1 MAIIDSGNDSA
12 GKANVDAEYNLQVAL
27 TNTPARVGSV
37 RMMSENDSGTVTGT
51 PYLKSPE
58 TSSDYRLRV
67 GVDTLLFEDTFNA
80 TSQNTTLWNYVFNT
94 MTCAQPGAGTLNF
107 STVQGTTSSHG
118 AFMRTWQYFPL
129 TNTAPMAIEFYG
141 GMMISPLVSGEV
153 FLAGIGLPSAAVT
166 RPTDGVWFRLTTAG
180 LEGILAFNGTE
191 YTPATGVLLPFS
203 SIILDEMAKY
213 TIVIGESE
221 VEFWVND
228 VFVGETDI
236 PAGNAVPFL
245 GVSAPLFMQKYN
257 TGAVS
262 NTNQIR
268 VARVGATLMDIQ
280 SNRMWNTTL
289 GTMSRSSYVGQNGQ
303 TMGSTA
309 GNFGTTAAIPGTQ
322 GGSNTTPNAAMA
334 GLGGLFQMTAQASS
348 AGASG
353 DMIAQYYLNPVST
366 INITGRNLVI
376 RGVKI
381 SATNY
386 GATVATTP
394 TTLVW
399 GLAYGHITN
408 TLAATESGSF
418 TTATAHAPR
427 HIPLGINYVP
437 IGAVVG
443 QPYSSEIVGDF
454 SEAPIVVRP
463 GEYLSTTV
471 RFLVGTATASQ
482 TVVYTIFFNGY
493 FE

>member
-180 LEGILAFNGTE
+180 LEGVLAFNGTE
-191 YTPATGVLLPFS
+191 YTTGVLLPFS

-228 VFVGETDI
+228 VFVGETEI
-236 PAGNAVPFL
+236 PVGNAVPFL

-268 VARVGATLMDIQ
+268 VARVGVTLMDVET
-280 SNRMWNTTL
+280 NRLWTTTL
-289 GTMSRSSYVGQNGQ
+289 GTMSRSSYLGQNGQ
-303 TMGSTA
+303 TMGATT
-309 GNFGTTAAIPGTQ
+309 GNFGTTAAMPATSA
-322 GGSNTTPNAAMA
+322 GSNTSPNALMA
-334 GLGGLFQMTAQASS
+334 GLGGVFQMTAQVAS
-348 AGASG
+348 AAASG
-353 DMIAQYYLNPVST
+353 DMIAQYYLNPVPT
-366 INITGRNLVI
+366 INITGRNLII

-381 SATNY
+381 SAMNY
-386 GATVATTP
+386 GAAVATTP

-399 GLAYGHITN
+399 GLAYGHISN
-408 TLAATESGSF
+408 TLAALETGSF
-418 TTATAHAPR
+418 VTATTHAPR
-427 HIPLGINYVP
+427 HIPLGINWVNVAAP
-437 IGAVVG
+437 IG
-443 QPYSSEIVGDF
+443 QPYDRDIVGDF
-454 SEAPIVVRP
+454 SDAPICVRP

-482 TVVYTIFFNGY
+482 TVVYTILFNGY